1 MKKILI
7 IIVILFSYLITKEL
21 LDNRPF
27 KFEKY
32 KNNKQ
37 LDTALA
43 KQFPVGSDIREAIT
57 MLEKSG
63 AKCEDRSHD
72 EDMPNELKKYKK
84 VYRCKYGSGWLTL
97 HMLESYTIW
106 LMGDENYKVIH
117 NDSERVKGIII

>member
-7 IIVILFSYLITKEL
+7 IIIILFSYLIAKEL

-37 LDTALA
+37 LDAALA

-57 MLEKSG
+57 VLEKSG
-63 AKCEDRSHD
+63 AKCEERSKSTFIT
-72 EDMPNELKKYKK
+72 NEYDKYDLI
-84 VYRCKYGSGWLTL
+84 YWCEYESGWFSL
-97 HMLESYTIW
+97 HLLEFYTMW
-106 LMGDENYKVIH
+106 LMGDKNYKLMHIGGEVT
-117 NDSERVKGIII
+117 KGIVI